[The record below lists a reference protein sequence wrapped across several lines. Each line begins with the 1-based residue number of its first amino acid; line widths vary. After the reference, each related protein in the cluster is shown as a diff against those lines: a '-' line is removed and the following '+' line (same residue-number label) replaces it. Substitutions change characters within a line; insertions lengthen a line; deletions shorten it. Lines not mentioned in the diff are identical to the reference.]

1 MIFHNLWFSPSPGV
15 GGFFSLKLS
24 REGLC
29 AGEGIPVFL
38 REDMGETRSWKNRE
52 RGGGNL
58 EIFIWIILAALNYAI
73 LYWVV
78 KSAIDDSVISHGVKE
93 IYKVLAEIK
102 EELKKQNT

>member
-1 MIFHNLWFSPSPGV
+1 LGD
-15 GGFFSLKLS
+15 FFLS
-24 REGLC
+24 SSQGRGLC
-29 AGEGIPVFL
+29 AGEGNPVFL

-102 EELKKQNT
+102 EELKNRIRNTSASTLV